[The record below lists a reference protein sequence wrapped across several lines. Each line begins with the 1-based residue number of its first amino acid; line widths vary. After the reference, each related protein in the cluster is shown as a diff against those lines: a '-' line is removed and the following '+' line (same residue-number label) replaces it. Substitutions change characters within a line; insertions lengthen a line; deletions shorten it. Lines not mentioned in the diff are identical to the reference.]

1 MKSLIIGL
9 GNPIMGDDAI
19 GCKCAEALQAEIRT
33 SDLEGI
39 EIEQFFRGGISL
51 MERMIGY
58 DRVLIIDS
66 ISGTGRE
73 PGTVIP
79 LTLEEVPSYTVNSP
93 HDASLK
99 NAIDFGLTL
108 GVHLP
113 HQINI
118 LAVEIEPKYE
128 FSEQLS
134 KPVSNSIAQVLRMA
148 RDWGRL
154 VEVRKIDIG
163 IPHQ

>member
-1 MKSLIIGL
+1 MMKSLIIGL

-19 GCKCAEALQAEIRT
+19 GCKCAEAIQAEISP

-39 EIEQFFRGGISL
+39 EVDLFFRGGISL

-66 ISGTGRE
+66 ISGTGPK
-73 PGTVIP
+73 PGTITA
-79 LTLEEVPSYTVNSP
+79 LTLAEVPSYTVNSP
-93 HDASLK
+93 HDGSLK
-99 NAIDFGLTL
+99 NAIDFGLTI

-113 HQINI
+113 DQVDI
-118 LAVEIEPKYE
+118 LAVEIEPKFE

-134 KPVSNSIAQVLRMA
+134 IPVNESIAQVLKMT
-148 RDWGRL
+148 RDW
-154 VEVRKIDIG
+154 I
-163 IPHQ
+163 